1 MSASQIKKLSNEY
14 FSHYEN
20 AEYASFMNRR
30 SKGKKKEEF
39 EEEED
44 YEERIC
50 HDIAIKIAKLNPS
63 KYMLNKHPELQDI
76 LETI

>member
-1 MSASQIKKLSNEY
+1 MSASQINKLSKEY
-14 FSHYEN
+14 FVHYEN
-20 AEYASFMNRR
+20 AEYASFMVGK
-30 SKGKKKEEF
+30 SKGKKKSEF

-44 YEERIC
+44 YEEMIC
-50 HDIAIKIAKLNPS
+50 HDIANKIAKLNPS